1 MATDPVVTRWTRMV
15 GKTSRMYVRCG
26 TGWVGVMRVGLHVA
40 GVGACHRVKAEGVGM
55 AVVDGTVGG
64 TSWVVVEPQPMRGV
78 VVVPPTVTVG
88 TVVVV
93 VKVVWRHMVMWLH
106 R

>member
-1 MATDPVVTRWTRMV
+1 MD
-15 GKTSRMYVRCG
+15 VRCG
-26 TGWVGVMRVGLHVA
+26 TGWVRVMRVGLHVA

-55 AVVDGTVGG
+55 AVVDGTAGG

-93 VKVVWRHMVMWLH
+93 VKVVWRYMVMWLH

>member
-1 MATDPVVTRWTRMV
+1 
-15 GKTSRMYVRCG
+15 
-26 TGWVGVMRVGLHVA
+26 
-40 GVGACHRVKAEGVGM
+40 M

-93 VKVVWRHMVMWLH
+93 VKVVWRHMVVWLH